1 MLFVVMVIDETTVTV
16 HVKSIQFVLTIRVRH
31 MHLIMRIQPCVVS
44 PEFIVSA
51 FLLSETLKNV

>member
-1 MLFVVMVIDETTVTV
+1 MVIDETTVTV

-31 MHLIMRIQPCVVS
+31 MHLIIQPCVVS

-51 FLLSETLKNV
+51 FLLSETLKNL